1 MRKKKVISL
10 KILRPFFFFL
20 NISVGIVH
28 FWILFSLWLTDF
40 HKRYLRSKILLF
52 IMIGK
57 ISVMFICFMQWIIC
71 NWQILWITLV
81 HILQSSL
88 YVSVYLCVT
97 HLLQSAAPLRVIFW
111 FLLSKRVKEKQ
122 LRWQKWNCC
131 QAAALNESWRLPQ
144 FFEAACVKLVMNQI
158 FIFRIRILSADT
170 AEVKAWR
177 VQCKIPVLHWKL
189 KCFHWKVFCLK

>member
-1 MRKKKVISL
+1 ME
-10 KILRPFFFFL
+10 
-20 NISVGIVH
+20 
-28 FWILFSLWLTDF
+28 
-40 HKRYLRSKILLF
+40 
-52 IMIGK
+52 
-57 ISVMFICFMQWIIC
+57 WIIC

-81 HILQSSL
+81 YILQSAL

-97 HLLQSAAPLRVIFW
+97 HLLQSAAPLRVIFC

-131 QAAALNESWRLPQ
+131 QAVALNETWRLPQ

-177 VQCKIPVLHWKL
+177 VQCKIPVLHWKM
-189 KCFHWKVFCLK
+189 KCFHWKVFCLKSLPHFQFVGIQATSILF

>member
-1 MRKKKVISL
+1 ME
-10 KILRPFFFFL
+10 
-20 NISVGIVH
+20 
-28 FWILFSLWLTDF
+28 
-40 HKRYLRSKILLF
+40 
-52 IMIGK
+52 
-57 ISVMFICFMQWIIC
+57 WIIC

-81 HILQSSL
+81 YILQSAL

-131 QAAALNESWRLPQ
+131 QAAALNETWRLPQ

-170 AEVKAWR
+170 GHVTSVSNARMPCTISISMSEILLSLTR
-177 VQCKIPVLHWKL
+177 IPSNYSQVHHLL
-189 KCFHWKVFCLK
+189 LRTSCFCFSNHFVSFVRCSAMW

>member
-1 MRKKKVISL
+1 ME
-10 KILRPFFFFL
+10 
-20 NISVGIVH
+20 
-28 FWILFSLWLTDF
+28 
-40 HKRYLRSKILLF
+40 
-52 IMIGK
+52 
-57 ISVMFICFMQWIIC
+57 WIIC
-71 NWQILWITLV
+71 NWQIFWITLV
-81 HILQSSL
+81 YILQSAL

-97 HLLQSAAPLRVIFW
+97 HLLQSAAPLRVIFC

-131 QAAALNESWRLPQ
+131 QAAALNETWRLPQ
-144 FFEAACVKLVMNQI
+144 FFEGACVKLVMNQI

-177 VQCKIPVLHWKL
+177 VQCKIPVLHWKM